1 MNNTVPPESEFL
13 LLTFF
18 FFFDVDD
25 RRPLQKSSP
34 GPHRPPETDHC
45 TSADQ
50 TLDWCELQPLGC
62 GVGVQ
67 PVNQLRKTDLQRTA
81 GFFRRFFRKR
91 NKKPNQENKLAS
103 VFVLKVAAVS
113 GGKLTKCERKCL

>member
-67 PVNQLRKTDLQRTA
+67 TSEPAEKDRPPKNSRVLQEILPKKKQKTKSGEQT
-81 GFFRRFFRKR
+81 GFSLC
-91 NKKPNQENKLAS
+91 PE
-103 VFVLKVAAVS
+103 
-113 GGKLTKCERKCL
+113 GGSSEWWQVDEV